1 MLGIL
6 LKKDLLVE
14 IRSREIVISMIAF
27 GIAVTLLYAFA
38 FRPSPELIIVFVP
51 GLIWTLFL
59 FISTLAIH
67 RSHSM
72 EKAFDA
78 FSLMLSAPID
88 RSTLFVSKSLS
99 CFVLLFISQLV
110 LMPIFSLFLQIPSF
124 GKVSQLIGI
133 FFLVDLGISFSGSL
147 ISGAVMRA
155 RVNEF
160 LLPLLLFPIVTPLMI
175 SAVKSTAAI
184 MSSAQIS
191 EWKLWFQIILTYD
204 IIFGLLGF
212 LIYDYVT
219 EE

>member
-1 MLGIL
+1 
-6 LKKDLLVE
+6 
-14 IRSREIVISMIAF
+14 
-27 GIAVTLLYAFA
+27 
-38 FRPSPELIIVFVP
+38 
-51 GLIWTLFL
+51 
-59 FISTLAIH
+59 
-67 RSHSM
+67 M
-72 EKAFDA
+72 EKEFDA

-110 LMPIFSLFLQIPSF
+110 LLPIFSLFLQIPSF
-124 GKVSQLIGI
+124 GKLSQLIGI

-175 SAVKSTAAI
+175 SAVKSTTAI